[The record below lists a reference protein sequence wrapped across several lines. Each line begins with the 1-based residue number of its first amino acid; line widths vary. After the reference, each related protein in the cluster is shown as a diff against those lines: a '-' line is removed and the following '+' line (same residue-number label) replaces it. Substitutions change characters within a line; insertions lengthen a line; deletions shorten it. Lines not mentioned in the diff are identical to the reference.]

1 MKMKLDALG
10 DLTKDDIL
18 GALGLSK
25 QRTTGDRWMSAHPWF
40 GAGIVV
46 GAAVTLVLAP
56 KSGRDLRGDIRDR
69 FQSVRNSV
77 TRQVDGM
84 AKTDP
89 GVQHADLT

>member
-1 MKMKLDALG
+1 MKLDALG

-25 QRTTGDRWMSAHPWF
+25 QRTTGDRWMSALPWF
-40 GAGIVV
+40 GAGLVV

-56 KSGRDLRGDIRDR
+56 KSGRDLRGDLRDK
-69 FQSVRNSV
+69 FQSVRKSV
-77 TRQVDGM
+77 TRQVIDGT

-89 GVQHADLT
+89 GVHHDDLT